1 MTSARITNCGDAET
15 RRRFAWVSLFV
26 LLSVG
31 LVTTEVAAQSISPPI
46 RRLEVSVGAG
56 FLTGAALGEQPANE
70 RGASGSPYRLF
81 DTDTNLS
88 SSLFFALRLGV
99 ALTPRLSVEGSASIG
114 QPELRTSI
122 SDDAEGAQPLTAVEQ
137 MDQYTFDGGIVY
149 NLTPR
154 RSVGLVPFVSA
165 GAGYQRQRHEGQ
177 TLIEGGG
184 LFYAGAGV
192 SHWLTVRK
200 QGAVKALGVRGDA
213 RLYFLSGGITPDDS
227 RNQASFAGSLVLMF

>member
-1 MTSARITNCGDAET
+1 M
-15 RRRFAWVSLFV
+15 VFV
-26 LLSVG
+26 ACHL
-31 LVTTEVAAQSISPPI
+31 VAAPAAAQNTAPPVG
-46 RRLEVSVGAG
+46 RLEVSVGAG
-56 FLTGAALGEQPANE
+56 FLTGAALGQQPANE
-70 RGASGSPYRLF
+70 RAASGSPYRLF

-88 SSLFFALRLGV
+88 SSLFFNLRLGV

-122 SDDAEGAQPLTAVEQ
+122 SGDVEGAEPLTAVEQ

-154 RSVGLVPFVSA
+154 KSTGLVPFVSA
-165 GAGYQRQRHEGQ
+165 GAGYQRQRHEGE

-192 SHWLTVRK
+192 SHWLAVRT

-213 RLYFLSGGITPDDS
+213 RLYFLSGGITPEDT
-227 RNQASFAGSLVLMF
+227 RTQAAFAGSFVMVF